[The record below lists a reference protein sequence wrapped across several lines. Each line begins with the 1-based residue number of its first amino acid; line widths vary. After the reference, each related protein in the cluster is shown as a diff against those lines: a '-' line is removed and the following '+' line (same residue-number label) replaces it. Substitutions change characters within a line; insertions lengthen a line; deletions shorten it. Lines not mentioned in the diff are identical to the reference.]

1 MNMISLHM
9 AATQADEKLHLV
21 AKIAYEHMN
30 AI

>member
-21 AKIAYEHMN
+21 ANIAYEHGFRL
-30 AI
+30 